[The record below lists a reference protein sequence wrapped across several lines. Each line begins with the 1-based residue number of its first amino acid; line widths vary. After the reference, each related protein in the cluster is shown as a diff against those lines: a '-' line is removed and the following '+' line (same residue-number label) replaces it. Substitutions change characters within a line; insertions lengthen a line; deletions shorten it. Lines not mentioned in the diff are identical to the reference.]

1 MKTKFLSICLLLLF
15 FPVICVSQVKERP
28 FIWAS
33 YNEKSDILKKI
44 ETYEW
49 AGNFYKELKNKAD
62 DVIKEYEN
70 DKDSYLRN
78 IPLDWSKQSGDS
90 YPPFYYL
97 PLKDKQMHSA
107 AVNGLVKNVQFAT
120 DCAVLYYLTGE
131 NKYAQCALDI
141 SYTMA
146 MGLKETKWDEK
157 AITNGGWIY
166 PGDNLRELRYM
177 ASFPVVYDF
186 IYPFIKKGGQAYNL
200 VTKKNV
206 SPDLKVYQYVFL
218 TYARSAVE
226 HGHAGSNWSV
236 LEAPCLVNCALAM
249 DDLSLRKKYLD
260 HFLNISNR
268 TQDCIRDVA
277 KEYKNKGD
285 IWPETS
291 QYSNGVAGLST
302 NLILTL
308 DRYDNSLRLGER
320 YVNIPWSL
328 PRWSELVF
336 PNGELVR
343 FGDGHRHGGG
353 SPAQYEIAYKL
364 ADMENL
370 NDLKER
376 MGGFILANIK
386 EGKYNRPK
394 ASDKYSNAAE
404 PYYNPAMLLWCSGY
418 IEGEPADM
426 KLPRT
431 DRLSHAGLYLQ
442 RNLSS
447 TGKKEDGLMAFVAGA
462 SHVHSHAGGMN
473 IELYGKGE
481 VLGVDG
487 GRSSYGKDIHENYSR
502 LYAAHNCVI
511 SNGVSSSNGDWV
523 NLGTSTVQ
531 KVSMEPEPWKEAISD
546 NYSYSTTSFED
557 RANGIFNAKHE
568 RTLAVIRTS
577 PTTGYYVDVFRAKS
591 DKENEF
597 HDYLYHNLADEIIIF
612 NENLN
617 FVETPDRFMGNATLP
632 WKQNRSYRHP
642 GWHFFKNVRTSKEY
656 SENVDGIFKAKELG
670 DNGLNMRF
678 FILGEDE
685 REYSIVDAP
694 ATFDVDDKYKEKK
707 TPTIVIRKYGEAWDN
722 PFAVVYEPT
731 AGMIDKGSVLSVE
744 KLHSDDDFKGLCV
757 KSIVDGHELIHYI
770 ILQESSSSFSIN
782 GIKFEGHF
790 AIVSYKDGCLND
802 IYIGEGRNISVDG
815 RCFYS
820 CDNGVG
826 DFYIKIGE
834 KK

>member
-1 MKTKFLSICLLLLF
+1 MKIKFLTICLLLLF
-15 FPVICVSQVKERP
+15 FSVICKSQVKERP

-33 YNEKSDILKKI
+33 YNEKSDILTKI

-49 AGNFYKELKNKAD
+49 AGNFYKELKNKTD
-62 DVIKEYEN
+62 DVLKEYEN
-70 DKDSYLRN
+70 DKDSYLRK
-78 IPLDWSKQSGDS
+78 IPLDWNKQSGDS

-200 VTKKNV
+200 VTKNNV

-249 DDLSLRKKYLD
+249 DDLSLREKYLN
-260 HFLNISNR
+260 HFLKVSNS
-268 TQDCIRDVA
+268 TQDCILDIA
-277 KEYKNKGD
+277 KEYRNKGD

-291 QYSNGVAGLST
+291 QYSNGVASLST
-302 NLILTL
+302 NLMLTL
-308 DRYDNSLRLGER
+308 DKYDESLNLGKK

-353 SPAQYEIAYKL
+353 SPLQYEIAYAL
-364 ADMENL
+364 AEMEGL
-370 NDLKER
+370 DELKNR
-376 MGGFILANIK
+376 MGGFILSKIK
-386 EGKYNRPK
+386 DGKYNRPK
-394 ASDKYSNAAE
+394 ASAEYNVAVE
-404 PYYNPAMLLWCSGY
+404 PYYNPVMLLWCSGN
-418 IEGEPADM
+418 IEGTPNKME
-426 KLPRT
+426 LPRT
-431 DRLSHAGLYLQ
+431 DYLSHAGLFLQ

-487 GRSSYGKDIHENYSR
+487 GRSSYGKEIHENYSR

-511 SNGVSSSNGDWV
+511 SNGISSSNGGWV

-557 RANGIFNAKHE
+557 RANGNFNANHE

-597 HDYLYHNLADEIIIF
+597 HDYLYHNLADEIVFF

-632 WKQNRSYRHP
+632 WKKNHNYRHP
-642 GWHFFKNVRTSKEY
+642 GWHFFKNVRTSEEY
-656 SENVDGIFKAKELG
+656 SGNVDGIFKAKELEKT
-670 DNGLNMRF
+670 GLNMRF
-678 FILGEDE
+678 FILGESE
-685 REYSIVDAP
+685 REYSLVDAP
-694 ATFDVDDKYKEKK
+694 ATFDVDEKYEDKK
-707 TPTIVIRKYGEAWDN
+707 TPTIVIRKYGEAWEK

-731 AGMIDKGSVLSVE
+731 EGTSNDGSIVSV
-744 KLHSDDDFKGLCV
+744 KKIVSGDTFKGFCV
-757 KSIVDGHELIHYI
+757 ESKIEGKNLIQYVLIQDRNEVFKDKSLKIE
-770 ILQESSSSFSIN
+770 FN
-782 GIKFEGHF
+782 GHF
-790 AIVSYKDGCLND
+790 AIVSYLEGVLKDVYVGDGKYLN
-802 IYIGEGRNISVDG
+802 IEKYRFNSV
-815 RCFYS
+815 
-820 CDNGVG
+820 NGGHG
-826 DFYIKIGE
+826 DFYVDKF
-834 KK
+834 

>member
-1 MKTKFLSICLLLLF
+1 MKTKFLSIYLFLLF
-15 FPVICVSQVKERP
+15 FPVICMSQVKERP

-49 AGNFYKELKNKAD
+49 AEKFYEGLKNKAD
-62 DVIKEYEN
+62 GVLKEYMN

-97 PLKDKQMHSA
+97 PLKDKQMLST

-131 NKYAQCALDI
+131 SEYAQCALDI
-141 SYTMA
+141 SYSMV

-177 ASFPVVYDF
+177 ASLPIVYDF
-186 IYPFIKKGGQAYNL
+186 IYPYIKKGGLAYNL
-200 VTKKNV
+200 VSKRNV
-206 SPDLKVYQYVFL
+206 KPDLDAYQYVFL

-226 HGHAGSNWSV
+226 HGHSGSNWSV

-260 HFLNISNR
+260 HFLNISNS

-302 NLILTL
+302 NLMLTL

-404 PYYNPAMLLWCSGY
+404 PYYNPAMLLWCSGD

-431 DRLSHAGLYLQ
+431 DHLSHAGLYLQ

-481 VLGVDG
+481 VLGLDG

-531 KVSMEPEPWKEAISD
+531 KVSMEPEPWEEAISD

-557 RANGIFNAKHE
+557 RANGNFNAKHE

-656 SENVDGIFKAKELG
+656 SENVKGIFKAKELG

-678 FILGEDE
+678 FILGESE
-685 REYSIVDAP
+685 REYSLVEAP
-694 ATFDVDDKYKEKK
+694 STFDVNEKYLKK
-707 TPTIVIRKYGEAWDN
+707 STPTIVVRKNGEAWEK

-731 AGMIDKGSVLSVE
+731 EGRDNVGSIISVKKIVSGKVFKGFCVE
-744 KLHSDDDFKGLCV
+744 SKIKGKKLLQYILVQNREDVFKDNSLKIDFKG
-757 KSIVDGHELIHYI
+757 
-770 ILQESSSSFSIN
+770 
-782 GIKFEGHF
+782 HF
-790 AIVSYKDGCLND
+790 AVVSYLDGVLSSLYVGDGKYINIDGYCFHDKND
-802 IYIGEGRNISVDG
+802 RFE
-815 RCFYS
+815 
-820 CDNGVG
+820 
-826 DFYIKIGE
+826 DFYIDKF
-834 KK
+834 